1 MALLKQVTQRLLL
14 SGVLVGLVVGS
25 PKAAAAHDAA
35 RAGATKSH
43 VKSQGYGEVRV
54 RPDSLRAIVG
64 VETEATTLDKAR
76 REVNTKMQE
85 VIRAIN
91 ALGLRGVT
99 LQTQALQ
106 FFPVYDERA
115 HPAKITGY
123 KALNQITVT
132 LRGAAPGDLGD
143 LASQIIDAALKSGAN
158 RAGDVSFY
166 LHDTAAAQAKAL
178 KAAVKDA
185 TRNAQT
191 MAEAAGV
198 RVIKLQSLEQEESFQ
213 PTVFRRAAL
222 KRVARA
228 APAATPVEAGE
239 MVITSSVSADFV
251 IAK

>member
-1 MALLKQVTQRLLL
+1 MALLKRVKQSLLL
-14 SGVLVGLVVGS
+14 RGVLVGLVVGA
-25 PKAAAAHDAA
+25 PRAAAAQ
-35 RAGATKSH
+35 AGATKSH
-43 VKSQGYGEVRV
+43 ITTRGQGEVRV
-54 RPDSLRAIVG
+54 QPDSLRAIVG
-64 VETEATTLDKAR
+64 AEAKATTLDKAR
-76 REVNTKMQE
+76 REVNSKMQE
-85 VIRAIN
+85 VIQAIK
-91 ALGLRGVT
+91 ALGLRGVA
-99 LQTQALQ
+99 LETQALQ
-106 FFPVYDERA
+106 FFPIY
-115 HPAKITGY
+115 AKARPRKIIGY
-123 KALNQITVT
+123 RALNQVTVT
-132 LRGAAPGDLGD
+132 LRGAAPAHLGD
-143 LASQIIDAALKSGAN
+143 HASQIIDAALNSGAN